1 MQARTKVLYEDWKD
15 SFRQQYPGFRPLPAE
30 PLPMAAQPDCPTLL
44 GALYG
49 LPHFLLMDML
59 KELNYHAWEEYMH
72 RANILPSLYKEYGSE
87 VTG

>member
-1 MQARTKVLYEDWKD
+1 
-15 SFRQQYPGFRPLPAE
+15 
-30 PLPMAAQPDCPTLL
+30 MAAQPDCPTLL
-44 GALYG
+44 GALHG

-59 KELNYHAWEEYMH
+59 KELNYHAWEEYTH